1 MASSPQDIW
10 NRLAKQLQP
19 LLGSSLRIVIP
30 GAPSEIHHTWFHELE
45 NRSFRESLRYNEK
58 ELDERLKQEDV
69 LFLFLIAD
77 DIPEGVILGNRV
89 TRSDRKTFYLDT
101 LAIRRKGKGIGKIVL
116 SHLIE
121 WAKASGYAAIELDT
135 EAENEDGIPLK
146 KFYETAGFMVQYI
159 EDDGNITMSLIW

>member
-10 NRLAKQLQP
+10 KRLVDHLKSQFGP
-19 LLGSSLRIVIP
+19 SLHIVIP
-30 GAPSEIHHTWFHELE
+30 ESPSEIHHTWFHELE
-45 NRSFRESLRYNEK
+45 KQSFRESLRYDEK
-58 ELDERLKQEDV
+58 ELEERLKQEDV